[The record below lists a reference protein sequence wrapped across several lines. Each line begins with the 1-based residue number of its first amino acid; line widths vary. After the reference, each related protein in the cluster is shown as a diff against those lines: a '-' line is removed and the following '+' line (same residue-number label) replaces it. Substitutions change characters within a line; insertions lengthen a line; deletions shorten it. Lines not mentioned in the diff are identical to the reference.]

1 MAGPA
6 AARSRRLG
14 HVRLEGP
21 DGVVV
26 VELRPGQDRI
36 FALLARSYGGNNRM
50 PKLNRDDSGKVLLL
64 DYNKILADVIGP
76 NARDVWLRHNSP
88 RGMTAR

>member
-1 MAGPA
+1 
-6 AARSRRLG
+6 
-14 HVRLEGP
+14 
-21 DGVVV
+21 
-26 VELRPGQDRI
+26 
-36 FALLARSYGGNNRM
+36 M

-76 NARDVWLRHNSP
+76 NARDVWPQVPPP